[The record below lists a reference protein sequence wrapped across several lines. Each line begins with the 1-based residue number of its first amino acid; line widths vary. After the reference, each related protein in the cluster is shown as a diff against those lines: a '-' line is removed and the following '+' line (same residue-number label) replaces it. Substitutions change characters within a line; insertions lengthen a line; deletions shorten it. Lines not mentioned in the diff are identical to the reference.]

1 MKKVILI
8 TGTRK
13 GLGNKLARNFLEKG
27 GIVFGCSRG
36 NSSIEH
42 DNYNHYKLDVSDEKA
57 VISMVRDIRKKH
69 GQIDVLLNNAG
80 IAVMNHVLTTPYSNL
95 KSVFNTNFFGTFLF
109 SREVAKVMIKNKS
122 GRIINYTTVATPL
135 YLEGEAIYVASKTAV
150 EGFTKVLA
158 KELADFGI
166 RVNAIG
172 PTPIH
177 TDLIKN
183 IPKDKLEKLLDQQ
196 AIRRFGTFEDVLN
209 VVEFFINERSEF
221 ITGQIIYLGGV
232 ME

>member
-1 MKKVILI
+1 M
-8 TGTRK
+8 
-13 GLGNKLARNFLEKG
+13 
-27 GIVFGCSRG
+27 
-36 NSSIEH
+36 
-42 DNYNHYKLDVSDEKA
+42 
-57 VISMVRDIRKKH
+57 
-69 GQIDVLLNNAG
+69 
-80 IAVMNHVLTTPYSNL
+80 
-95 KSVFNTNFFGTFLF
+95 
-109 SREVAKVMIKNKS
+109 
-122 GRIINYTTVATPL
+122 
-135 YLEGEAIYVASKTAV
+135 
-150 EGFTKVLA
+150 LA